1 MPDLMQFLRLQ
12 NLFGAPQITAPGIA
26 GGDFMP
32 PQDFSQAFSPQP
44 DPYGNISFG
53 PATQQAMPAQTPML
67 PTQAQPTGGFDV
79 GARMREL
86 YQPETMAQDRF
97 NTMLGEYPEATKPG
111 WLKVIGATLADLA
124 RPGTGMQV
132 VEGGRT
138 RKVADWKNKI
148 GAAQDAAS
156 LERQTNVNERQ
167 LAGTIAT
174 QERLSAADQARAEKD
189 AARTK
194 IMQDRAEVY
203 RLKSLRGNFKFNFS
217 GPKVIITDP
226 ATGKVEQTDID
237 TGSLSDADKM
247 ALSQDNALELEGVRQ
262 EGRESLEGIRQG
274 GRESLAETRGWKEA
288 IVPDPDNPGRQI
300 AILYNQITGESKP
313 LQFGGKS
320 VTGMNKPGTQ
330 TGGRSGELPTQTK
343 VRQATAAREFVAKN
357 PALSKYVQFTPGN
370 EFSIT
375 PPATGR
381 FSTGPSQ
388 DDYNKIVKAI
398 YGDDLPISA
407 TRTGDTG
414 TGTPTLTTKFNPNN
428 PNHKRQRSPSTG
440 KIRESY
446 DGGKTWQ
453 IVN

>member
-1 MPDLMQFLRLQ
+1 MPSLMEMLRLQ

-32 PQDFSQAFSPQP
+32 QIEAPPFMGPKN
-44 DPYGNISFG
+44 DPFGNISFG
-53 PATQQAMPAQTPML
+53 PPTQQAMPAQTPML

-138 RKVADWKNKI
+138 RKLADWKNKI

-174 QERLSAADQARAEKD
+174 QERLSKADEARAEKD

-203 RLKSLRGNFKFNFS
+203 RLKSLKGNFRFDFS
-217 GPKVIITDP
+217 GPKVLIADP

-247 ALSQDNALELEGVRQ
+247 ALQQDNALELEGVRQ
-262 EGRESLEGIRQG
+262 GGRESLEGMRQT
-274 GRESLAETRGWKEA
+274 GREGLAETRGWTAFNTADGKT
-288 IVPDPDNPGRQI
+288 
-300 AILYNQITGESKP
+300 ILVNQITGETKP
-313 LQFGGKS
+313 I
-320 VTGMNKPGTQ
+320 TGVEGTLIKPGT
-330 TGGRSGELPTQTK
+330 TSGGRTGELPTQTK
-343 VRQATAAREFVAKN
+343 VRQATAAREFAARN
-357 PALSKYVQFTPGN
+357 PELGKFIQFSPGN
-370 EFSIT
+370 EFTIR
-375 PPATGR
+375 PPATSR
-381 FSTGPSQ
+381 FSTGPTPEQ
-388 DDYNKIVKAI
+388 YAQITKAI
-398 YGDDLPISA
+398 YGDELPVSPVTSRSGA
-407 TRTGDTG
+407 TPSTGA
-414 TGTPTLTTKFNPNN
+414 PKVM
-428 PNHKRQRSPSTG
+428 RQRSPSTG
-440 KIRESY
+440 KIREST
-446 DGGKTWQ
+446 DGGKTWRV
-453 IVN
+453 VN

>member
-12 NLFGAPQITAPGIA
+12 NLFGAPQITAPGFA

-32 PQDFSQAFSPQP
+32 QQNPNIMGPKN
-44 DPYGNISFG
+44 DPFGNISFG
-53 PATQQAMPAQTPML
+53 PSMQQAMPAQSPMAPVAPPM
-67 PTQAQPTGGFDV
+67 PTSDFDV
-79 GARMREL
+79 SGRMQEL

-97 NTMLGEYPEATKPG
+97 NQMLGEYPEAQKPG
-111 WLKVIGATLADLA
+111 WLKVIGATLADLY
-124 RPGTGMQV
+124 RPGSGMQV
-132 VEGGRT
+132 IEGNRG
-138 RKVADWKNKI
+138 RKVADWRNKI

-156 LERQTNVNERQ
+156 LERQTNTNERQ
-167 LAGTIAT
+167 MAGTIAT
-174 QERLSAADQARAEKD
+174 QERLSRADQARAEKD

-203 RLKSLRGNFKFNFS
+203 RLKSLSDTFKFDFS
-217 GPKVIITDP
+217 GPKVIVTNP
-226 ATGKVEQTDID
+226 KTGEVKTTDID

-247 ALSQDNALELEGVRQ
+247 ALSQQNAVELEGTRQ
-262 EGRESLEGIRQG
+262 KGRESLEETRQG
-274 GRESLAETRGWKEA
+274 NRESLAETRGWTAFNTADGKT
-288 IVPDPDNPGRQI
+288 
-300 AILYNQITGESKP
+300 ILVNQITGETKP
-313 LQFGGKS
+313 VQHEGPLI
-320 VTGMNKPGTQ
+320 KPGTA

-343 VRQATAAREFVAKN
+343 VRQATSAREFVSRN
-357 PALSKYVQFTPGN
+357 PSLAKYVQFTPGN

-388 DDYNKIVKAI
+388 DEYDKIVQAI
-398 YGDDLPISA
+398 YGSELPISA
-407 TRTGDTG
+407 TRSGSSG
-414 TGTPTLTTKFNPNN
+414 TGTPALTTKFNPNN

>member
-12 NLFGAPQITAPGIA
+12 NLFGAPQITAPGFA

-32 PQDFSQAFSPQP
+32 QTPPNIMGP
-44 DPYGNISFG
+44 KNDPFGNISFG
-53 PATQQAMPAQTPML
+53 PAAQQALPQDIPMA
-67 PTQAQPTGGFDV
+67 PVQAQPTGGFDV

-97 NTMLGEYPEATKPG
+97 NSMLGEYPEASKPG
-111 WLKVIGATLADLA
+111 WLKVIGATLADMA

-132 VEGGRT
+132 IEGNRG

-203 RLKSLRGNFKFNFS
+203 RLKSLRGNFKFDFS

-226 ATGKVEQTDID
+226 ATGKVEVTDID

-247 ALSQDNALELEGVRQ
+247 AITQEDMLERIGEQGNQARKTEELRQ
-262 EGRESLEGIRQG
+262 TGREG
-274 GRESLAETRGWKEA
+274 LAETRGWTAFNTADGKT
-288 IVPDPDNPGRQI
+288 
-300 AILYNQITGESKP
+300 ILVNQITGETKP
-313 LQFGGKS
+313 I
-320 VTGMNKPGTQ
+320 TGVEGTLVKPGTN
-330 TGGRSGELPTQTK
+330 TASSRGELPTQTK
-343 VRQATAAREFVAKN
+343 VRQATKAREFAARN
-357 PALSKYVQFTPGN
+357 PALGKYIQFSPGN
-370 EFSIT
+370 EFTIR
-375 PPATGR
+375 PPASGW
-381 FSTGPSQ
+381 SSGPTPEEHAQ
-388 DDYNKIVKAI
+388 ITAAI
-398 YGDDLPISA
+398 YGDELPIA
-407 TRTGDTG
+407 QPGRTGDTP
-414 TGTPTLTTKFNPNN
+414 TGQPMRKV
-428 PNHKRQRSPSTG
+428 QRGPGGATRTIEST
-440 KIRESY
+440 
-446 DGGKTWQ
+446 DGGKTWHLASK
-453 IVN
+453 

>member
-12 NLFGAPQITAPGIA
+12 NLFGAPQITAPGFA

-32 PQDFSQAFSPQP
+32 QDAGNIMGPKN
-44 DPYGNISFG
+44 DPFGNISFG
-53 PATQQAMPAQTPML
+53 PAMQQAMPAQTPMA
-67 PTQAQPTGGFDV
+67 PVQAQPTGGFDV

-138 RKVADWKNKI
+138 RKLADWKNKI

-203 RLKSLRGNFKFNFS
+203 RLKSQAKNLKFNFS
-217 GPKVIITDP
+217 GPKVIVTDP
-226 ATGKVEQTDID
+226 ATGEVKQTDID

-247 ALSQDNALELEGVRQ
+247 AVTQEDMLERIGAQGSESRKTEELRQ
-262 EGRESLEGIRQG
+262 TGREG
-274 GRESLAETRGWKEA
+274 LAETRGWTAFNTADGKT
-288 IVPDPDNPGRQI
+288 
-300 AILYNQITGESKP
+300 ILVNQITGETKP
-313 LQFGGKS
+313 I
-320 VTGMNKPGTQ
+320 TGVEGSLVKPGTT

-343 VRQATAAREFVAKN
+343 VRQATAAREFVSRN
-357 PALSKYVQFTPGN
+357 PALAKYVQFTPGN

-398 YGDDLPISA
+398 YGDELPISA

-414 TGTPTLTTKFNPNN
+414 TRTPTLTTKFNPNN

>member
-32 PQDFSQAFSPQP
+32 EMGNPPTFMGPKN
-44 DPYGNISFG
+44 DPFGNISFG
-53 PATQQAMPAQTPML
+53 PSAQQAMPAQTPMA
-67 PTQAQPTGGFDV
+67 PVQAQPTGGFDV

-97 NTMLGEYPEATKPG
+97 NSMLGEYPEASKPG
-111 WLKVIGATLADLA
+111 WLKVIGATLADMA

-132 VEGGRT
+132 IEGNRGR
-138 RKVADWKNKI
+138 KLVDWKNKI

-174 QERLSAADQARAEKD
+174 QERLSAADQARTEKD

-203 RLKSLRGNFKFNFS
+203 RLKSLRGNFKFDFS

-226 ATGKVEQTDID
+226 ATGKVEVTDID

-247 ALSQDNALELEGVRQ
+247 AITQEDMLERIEKGGSEARKTEELRQ
-262 EGRESLEGIRQG
+262 TGREG
-274 GRESLAETRGWKEA
+274 LAETRGWTAFNTADGKT
-288 IVPDPDNPGRQI
+288 
-300 AILYNQITGESKP
+300 ILVNQITGETKP
-313 LQFGGKS
+313 VAVEGPL
-320 VTGMNKPGTQ
+320 VKPGTATN
-330 TGGRSGELPTQTK
+330 TGKGELPTQTK
-343 VRQATAAREFVAKN
+343 VRQATKAREFAARN
-357 PALSKYVQFTPGN
+357 PTLGKYIQFSPGN

-375 PPATGR
+375 PPATSR
-381 FSTGPSQ
+381 FSTGPTPEQ
-388 DDYNKIVKAI
+388 YTQITAAI
-398 YGDDLPISA
+398 YGDELPIA
-407 TRTGDTG
+407 QPGRTGDTPAG
-414 TGTPTLTTKFNPNN
+414 QPMRKV
-428 PNHKRQRSPSTG
+428 QRGPGGATRTIEST
-440 KIRESY
+440 
-446 DGGKTWQ
+446 DGGKTWHLASK
-453 IVN
+453 